1 MAKKKTGRTRRDQY
15 DEYLSAAYHKTC
27 RDVSVLGFE
36 FFTEE
41 RQHQFH
47 YALMEH
53 AMQKYML
60 YDGHGIRANVIT
72 EWPDDLRVIAQ
83 SFDGKEYRVMLDE
96 EI

>member
-1 MAKKKTGRTRRDQY
+1 MAKKKTGRTLRDQY
-15 DEYLSAAYHKTC
+15 DEFLSAAYHKTC

-36 FFTEE
+36 FATEE
-41 RQHQFH
+41 RQQQFH
-47 YALMEH
+47 YGLMEH
-53 AMQKYML
+53 AMKKYIL

-83 SFDGKEYRVMLDE
+83 SFDGTEYHVMLDE